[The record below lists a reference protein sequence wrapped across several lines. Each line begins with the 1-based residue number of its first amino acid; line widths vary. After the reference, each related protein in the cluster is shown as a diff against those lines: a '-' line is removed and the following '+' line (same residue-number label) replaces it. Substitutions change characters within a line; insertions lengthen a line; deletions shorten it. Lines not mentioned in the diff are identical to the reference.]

1 MPERIAHIERSYWDV
16 GVNYGSKQRVGIG
29 GVQEGVSGFD
39 KGRYALEQGE
49 RLLEKKKSKPG
60 RPDSRS
66 KKRVDKAFPA
76 GSYFA
81 EKMPRAGRIRQ
92 KRILEGGSPKQFKA
106 NRGMGF
112 GMLKKRVLNWWKKG
126 KTY

>member
-1 MPERIAHIERSYWDV
+1 MPERIAHIERAYWDV

-92 KRILEGGSPKQFKA
+92 KRARTLLTSGTSKTALINYATGLAIPKILE
-106 NRGMGF
+106 
-112 GMLKKRVLNWWKKG
+112 
-126 KTY
+126 